1 MRRENMKS
9 GSKRA
14 TKKREV
20 PVVER
25 SSGNVFADL
34 DYPNPGEA
42 LAKARLS
49 SIITDILKR
58 RGLTQIQAAKL
69 LGIDQPKV
77 SRLMRGRV
85 REFSLE
91 RLIHFL
97 GALDRRVDVVIHST
111 KRTRKHAYQSVLP
124 V

>member
-1 MRRENMKS
+1 MKN
-9 GSKRA
+9 GSKKSV
-14 TKKREV
+14 TKKKTEV
-20 PVVER
+20 VAER

-34 DYPNPGEA
+34 GYPNPEEA

-58 RGLTQIQAAKL
+58 RRLTQMQAAKI

-77 SRLMRGRV
+77 SRLVRGRIG
-85 REFSLE
+85 EFSLE

-97 GALDRRVDVVIHST
+97 GVLDRRVEIVVSPT
-111 KRTRKHAYQSVLP
+111 GGKRKRDYLNVI
-124 V
+124 VR

>member
-1 MRRENMKS
+1 MKS
-9 GSKRA
+9 GSKRTA
-14 TKKREV
+14 KKHDE

-34 DYPNPGEA
+34 GYPNPEEA

-49 SIITDILKR
+49 SIITDILKD
-58 RGLTQIQAAKL
+58 RGLTQTQAAKL

-77 SRLMRGRV
+77 SRLMGGRV

-97 GALDRRVDVVIHST
+97 GALDRRVDIVIHS
-111 KRTRKHAYQSVLP
+111 KQPKQKKDYLSVIA

>member
-1 MRRENMKS
+1 MKN
-9 GSKRA
+9 GSKKT
-14 TKKREV
+14 TKKHDEL
-20 PVVER
+20 VVER

-34 DYPNPGEA
+34 GYPNPEEA

-58 RGLTQIQAAKL
+58 RGLTQTQAAKL

-97 GALDRRVDVVIHST
+97 GALDRRVDIVVHPT
-111 KRTRKHAYQSVLP
+111 GRKRKNDYLSVI
-124 V
+124 VM

>member
-1 MRRENMKS
+1 MKN
-9 GSKRA
+9 GSKRT
-14 TKKREV
+14 TKRHDEL
-20 PVVER
+20 VVER

-34 DYPNPGEA
+34 GYPNPEEA

-49 SIITDILKR
+49 SIIAEILKR
-58 RGLTQIQAAKL
+58 RGLTQTQAAKL
-69 LGIDQPKV
+69 LGVDQPKV

-97 GALDRRVDVVIHST
+97 GALGRRVDIVIHST
-111 KRTRKHAYQSVLP
+111 KRKRKNDYLSVIM